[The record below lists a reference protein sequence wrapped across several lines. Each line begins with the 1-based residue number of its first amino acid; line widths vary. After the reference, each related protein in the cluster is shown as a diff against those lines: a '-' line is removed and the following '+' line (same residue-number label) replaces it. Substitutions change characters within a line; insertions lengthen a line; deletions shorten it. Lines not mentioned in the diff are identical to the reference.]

1 MAKIKSRKHIGTTQL
16 VALAASLPFAGHAAT
31 KEENVAKL
39 PTIEVNA
46 ENTYKADKVSS
57 PKYTQPLVDTPQ
69 TISVIKKEILKEQGA
84 TSLTDAL
91 RNTPGITL
99 QLGENG
105 NTSAGDSFQMRGFD
119 TKNSI
124 YVDGIRDIGAVS
136 RDVYNLEQIEVV
148 KGPSGAEAGRGGAG
162 GYINLSTKLP
172 HAENSS
178 EVSATYN
185 TAEHSRLAADIN
197 QAINES
203 TAVRLNVMGQQGG
216 VEDRDYIEQNGWAIA
231 PAIAFGLDSDT
242 RFYLYSQH
250 IKQNNIPDGGIPT
263 IGMDGFYYGYSSNY
277 EYDSKYPFD
286 SKDKTLRDTIRA
298 DINNSADAK
307 KINAALAKASAVDR
321 TNFYGNVN
329 DHEDITANMVS
340 AKIESDLS
348 ENIKFTNISRFGKTE
363 MERVLTGVNAIT
375 VPSVNVTVNADKTYS
390 YKFNYK
396 TLDLSNPDTFT
407 VARTRQGL
415 DQTNKILAN
424 QSTLNINVK
433 TGDIEHNI
441 VAGLELLQE
450 QQYNKT
456 RNVQIPG
463 QVAPTIPAANLYN
476 PNRDTVLPDLVYTGG
491 YTDAQTDTAALYLF
505 DTLKFGER
513 FQLNGGVRVDYFD
526 TKYDALEVNTDST
539 TSKITE
545 VKTNLKVHDTLV
557 SWKLGGVFKPTTE
570 SSVYASYAKS
580 LTPPGTGFVL
590 SSASNSVNAVTN
602 NPSTKP
608 QETHHYEIGTKWVL
622 NDDKIILTA
631 AAYHTENENQITQDP
646 ISLTYIPEGKIT
658 VKGLEL
664 GAVGQITRAW
674 NVSAGVAYMNTEQEN
689 QQTYNST
696 TKTWTYTDG
705 IRWSPDWTASLWTT
719 YSIAGFKAGIG
730 ARYVDE
736 QKRLITN
743 SATPVAMPT
752 IPSYV
757 VFDAMAAYT
766 FNKNASM
773 TLNVYNLAD
782 KDYISTLNGGGSRL
796 VLGQPRSA
804 ALSFNYKF

>member
-1 MAKIKSRKHIGTTQL
+1 MAQIKSRKHNRTAPL
-16 VALAASLPFAGHAAT
+16 VALAASLPLMTHAAT
-31 KEENVAKL
+31 PAKDETTVLPKITVQSEVENK
-39 PTIEVNA
+39 
-46 ENTYKADKVSS
+46 YKANAVSS

-124 YVDGIRDIGAVS
+124 YVDGIRDIGAIS

-172 HAENSS
+172 HTENSS

-185 TAEHSRLAADIN
+185 TAKHSRLAADIN

-250 IKQNNIPDGGIPT
+250 IQQNNIPDGGIPT
-263 IGMDGFYYGYSSNY
+263 IGMDGFYYGYASNY
-277 EYDSKYPFD
+277 EYDTTYQFD

-375 VPSVNVTVNADKTYS
+375 VPSVDVTVNADKTYS
-390 YKFNYK
+390 YNFNYK

-407 VARTRQGL
+407 VARTRQGI

-456 RNVQIPG
+456 RNTQVPG
-463 QVAPTIPAANLYN
+463 QKAPTIPTGNLYN
-476 PNRDTVLPDLVYTGG
+476 PNRDTALPDLVYTGG

-526 TKYDALEVNTDST
+526 TKYDALAVNTDST

-545 VKTNLKVHDTLV
+545 VQTNLKAHDTLV
-557 SWKLGGVFKPTTE
+557 SWKLGGVFKPTTA

-580 LTPPGTGFVL
+580 LTPPGTANFTL
-590 SSASNSVNAVTN
+590 STTGANSSVAE
-602 NPSTKP
+602 P

-631 AAYHTENENQITQDP
+631 AAYHTENENQFTQDP
-646 ISLTYIPEGKIT
+646 ITLVSVQEGKT
-658 VKGLEL
+658 KVKGIEL

-674 NVSAGVAYMNTEQEN
+674 NVSTGVAYMNTEQEN
-689 QQTYNST
+689 QQTYNAT

-705 IRWSPDWTASLWTT
+705 VRWSPDWTASLWTT
-719 YSIAGFKAGIG
+719 YSVAGFKAGIG
-730 ARYVDE
+730 TRYVDE

-766 FNKNASM
+766 FNKNSSM

>member
-1 MAKIKSRKHIGTTQL
+1 MAKIKSRKHIATTPL
-16 VALAASLPFAGHAAT
+16 VALAASLPLASHAAT
-31 KEENVAKL
+31 KEEKVTQL

-124 YVDGIRDIGAVS
+124 YVDGIRDIGAIS

-203 TAVRLNVMGQQGG
+203 TAVRLNVMGKQGG

-363 MERVLTGVNAIT
+363 MERVLTGVNTIT
-375 VPSVNVTVNADKTYS
+375 VPSVNVTVNTDKTYS

-631 AAYHTENENQITQDP
+631 VAYHTENENQITQDP

-705 IRWSPDWTASLWTT
+705 VRWSPDWTASLWTT
-719 YSIAGFKAGIG
+719 YSVSGFKAGIG

-766 FNKNASM
+766 FNKNASVN
-773 TLNVYNLAD
+773 LNVYNLAD
-782 KDYISTLNGGGSRL
+782 KDYISALNNGGSRF

-804 ALSFNYKF
+804 ALTFNYKF

>member
-124 YVDGIRDIGAVS
+124 YVDGIRDIGAIS

-216 VEDRDYIEQNGWAIA
+216 VEGRDYIEQNGWAIA
-231 PAIAFGLDSDT
+231 PSIAFGLDSDT

-250 IKQNNIPDGGIPT
+250 IKQNNIPDGGIPS
-263 IGMDGFYYGYSSNY
+263 IGMDGFYYNNT
-277 EYDSKYPFD
+277 DT
-286 SKDKTLRDTIRA
+286 TLTQANRDA
-298 DINNSADAK
+298 INTAV
-307 KINAALAKASAVDR
+307 NAANPVNRK
-321 TNFYGNVN
+321 NFYGNVN

-363 MERVLTGVNAIT
+363 MERVLTGVNALVISDLSK
-375 VPSVNVTVNADKTYS
+375 PKDPNSWSVN
-390 YKFNYK
+390 
-396 TLDLSNPDTFT
+396 
-407 VARTRQGL
+407 RTRQGL

-424 QSTLNINVK
+424 QSTFNINVK
-433 TGDIEHNI
+433 TGIIEHNI

-450 QQYNKT
+450 EQSNKT
-456 RNVQIPG
+456 RSTQTPG
-463 QVAPTIPAANLYN
+463 KTAPTIPTANLYN
-476 PNRDTVLPDLVYTGG
+476 PDRNSVLPELVYTGAYSNG
-491 YTDAQTDTAALYLF
+491 KTDTAALYVF

-513 FQLNGGVRVDYFD
+513 FHLNGGVRIDYYD
-526 TKYDALEVNTDST
+526 TQYDALAVST
-539 TSKITE
+539 NATTLKITE
-545 VKTNLKVHDTLV
+545 VPTNLKAHDTLV
-557 SWKLGGVFKPTTE
+557 SWKLGTVFKPTPN
-570 SSVYASYAKS
+570 SSIYTSYAKS
-580 LTPPGTGFVL
+580 LTPPGTANFTL
-590 SSASNSVNAVTN
+590 STTGVNSSVAE
-602 NPSTKP
+602 P
-608 QETHHYEIGTKWVL
+608 QETHHYEVGTKWTL
-622 NDDKIILTA
+622 NDDKLILTA
-631 AAYHTENENQITQDP
+631 AAYQTENENQFTQDP
-646 ISLTYIPEGKIT
+646 ISLVSVQEGKT
-658 VKGLEL
+658 KVKGIEL

-674 NVSAGVAYMNTEQEN
+674 NVSAGVAHMKTEQEN
-689 QQTYNST
+689 QQSYNTT
-696 TKTWTYTDG
+696 TKTWTSTDSV
-705 IRWSPDWTASLWTT
+705 RWSPDWTATLWTT
-719 YSIAGFKAGIG
+719 YSVAGFKAGIG

-736 QKRLITN
+736 QKRVITDSTAPAN
-743 SATPVAMPT
+743 MPVV
-752 IPSYV
+752 PSYV

-782 KDYISTLNGGGSRL
+782 KEYISSLNNSGARFT
-796 VLGQPRSA
+796 LGQPRSA